1 MKSKNYY
8 FLGLIL
14 TIVAILFSQLNLK
27 IYSLSITLFF
37 IGLIGIATIRKNY
50 FFLILLSLFWFFP
63 QMNRYDLLPIMEGK
77 IAIAILAVLLFSLVS
92 NLELKNSYNSIW
104 LFFLVYFVFQIG
116 RGIALGYKSQYIF
129 DESIKYLYYP
139 IGFYFTLNVFKPNRA
154 NNDLIKQL
162 LKFILIMG
170 FVIFLQMIYYYFF
183 ITHTDRVITRQA
195 NLLLLSLMTS
205 LTLLI
210 FKKNN
215 SIFQKSILMTLSLTY
230 VIGIV
235 IFMQRSLW
243 LATFVSLFVL
253 VLIFLFKSGKGIATR
268 IIIILMILSFSGSSI
283 LMFNTIVKSNKILEA
298 RTTELDEE
306 GLETFS
312 IAVRI
317 LSYLE
322 ILNKVKDDLII
333 GLGVGDEVETP
344 YLNKPVINVVDNSY
358 IVILWKL
365 GIIGILIFIA
375 IFVIFIYQMTYLINN
390 GSDEYKIISIIF
402 ISNIFGQFVN
412 GLACVILV
420 LYHLN
425 IIWVSQIAIIN
436 SIYFY
441 QKKSD
446 DKLVQN

>member
-1 MKSKNYY
+1 
-8 FLGLIL
+8 
-14 TIVAILFSQLNLK
+14 
-27 IYSLSITLFF
+27 
-37 IGLIGIATIRKNY
+37 
-50 FFLILLSLFWFFP
+50 
-63 QMNRYDLLPIMEGK
+63 
-77 IAIAILAVLLFSLVS
+77 
-92 NLELKNSYNSIW
+92 
-104 LFFLVYFVFQIG
+104 
-116 RGIALGYKSQYIF
+116 
-129 DESIKYLYYP
+129 
-139 IGFYFTLNVFKPNRA
+139 
-154 NNDLIKQL
+154 
-162 LKFILIMG
+162 
-170 FVIFLQMIYYYFF
+170 
-183 ITHTDRVITRQA
+183 
-195 NLLLLSLMTS
+195 
-205 LTLLI
+205 
-210 FKKNN
+210 
-215 SIFQKSILMTLSLTY
+215 
-230 VIGIV
+230 
-235 IFMQRSLW
+235 
-243 LATFVSLFVL
+243 
-253 VLIFLFKSGKGIATR
+253 
-268 IIIILMILSFSGSSI
+268 
-283 LMFNTIVKSNKILEA
+283 MFNTIVKSNKILEA